1 MIFPG
6 FTSPNST
13 TLRRAVPFHDD
24 IDLLFGKWS
33 GAGEPLIWFGSVS
46 SGIMF
51 CKLVYDVAKALSPV
65 TFPGYNKLTK
75 TQKVEWNNRIFST
88 AHALV
93 SSAIAFYLL
102 YISDI
107 FRESAPYGPVVFR
120 SSILSQFG
128 LGFSCGYFI
137 ADMAM
142 IISFYPILGGYE
154 FLLHHL
160 VSMISL
166 MLAVHS
172 GHAHLYLYIV
182 LLSECTTP
190 FINLR
195 WYLTVLGLKDTDT
208 YRYNGAFTAVLWL
221 VARVIN
227 FIYCFYHLYIHTE
240 EVTQLHTAGFIFLLL
255 APTSLGLMNFFW
267 FYKIVSAVLRTMK
280 RKRAS

>member
-1 MIFPG
+1 MILPG
-6 FTSPNST
+6 FMSANST

-24 IDLLFGKWS
+24 MEKLLGKWS
-33 GAGEPLIWFGSVS
+33 TAGEPVLWFGSVL
-46 SGIMF
+46 SGIVF
-51 CKLVYDVAKALSPV
+51 CKLVYEISKGLSPA
-65 TFPGYNKLTK
+65 TFPGYNKLKK
-75 TQKVEWNNRIFST
+75 TEKVEWNNRAFST

-93 SSAIAFYLL
+93 SSALAFHLL

-107 FRESAPYGPVVFR
+107 FRDSAPYGPVVFR

-128 LGFSCGYFI
+128 LGFSCGYFM
-137 ADMAM
+137 ADMGM
-142 IISFYPILGGYE
+142 IVAFYPILGGYE

-166 MLAVHS
+166 ILAVHA
-172 GHAHLYLYIV
+172 GHAHMYLYIV

-195 WYLTVLGLKDTDT
+195 WYLTVLGLKNSDTFM
-208 YRYNGAFTAVLWL
+208 YNGAFTAFLWL

-227 FIYCFYHLYIHTE
+227 FVYCFYLLYLHFDQ
-240 EVTQLHTAGFIFLLL
+240 VKLLHTAGFVFLLL

-267 FYKIVSAVLRTMK
+267 FYKIVNGVLRTLN
-280 RKRAS
+280 RKHAA